1 MEVSKEY
8 TYTNAT
14 TGKSTV
20 IKRTWTNKSNRGG
33 KIDAFNKFLEEQRE
47 WIEKEKPSS
56 KKVSDKYNENLADDM
71 KMSRS
76 MIYTYYSKFC
86 DENNLPRRT
95 RTRKTKRAL
104 TPDEI
109 NEVLDSKDEI

>member
-8 TYTNAT
+8 TYTNAA

-47 WIEKEKPSS
+47 WIQKEKPSS
-56 KKVSDKYNENLADDM
+56 KKISDKYNENLADDL
-71 KMSRS
+71 KMSQS

-86 DENNLPRRT
+86 DDNNLPRRT
-95 RTRKTKRAL
+95 RTRKQKPSD

>member
-8 TYTNAT
+8 TYTNAA

-47 WIEKEKPSS
+47 
-56 KKVSDKYNENLADDM
+56 
-71 KMSRS
+71 
-76 MIYTYYSKFC
+76 
-86 DENNLPRRT
+86 
-95 RTRKTKRAL
+95 
-104 TPDEI
+104 
-109 NEVLDSKDEI
+109 

>member
-8 TYTNAT
+8 TYVNEA

-20 IKRTWTNKSNRGG
+20 IKRTWTNKSNRNG

-47 WIEKEKPSS
+47 WIQKEKPSS
-56 KKVSDKYNENLADDM
+56 KKISDKYNENLADDL

-95 RTRKTKRAL
+95 RTRKQKQAL
-104 TPDEI
+104 TPDAI

>member
-1 MEVSKEY
+1 MEVSREY
-8 TYTNAT
+8 TYTNAI
-14 TGKSTV
+14 TGKKSV
-20 IKRTWTNKSNRGG
+20 IKRTWTNKSNRIL
-33 KIDAFNKFLEEQRE
+33 KIDALNNFLEEQRE

-56 KKVSDKYNENLADDM
+56 KKISDKYNENLADDM

-95 RTRKTKRAL
+95 RARKTKRAL